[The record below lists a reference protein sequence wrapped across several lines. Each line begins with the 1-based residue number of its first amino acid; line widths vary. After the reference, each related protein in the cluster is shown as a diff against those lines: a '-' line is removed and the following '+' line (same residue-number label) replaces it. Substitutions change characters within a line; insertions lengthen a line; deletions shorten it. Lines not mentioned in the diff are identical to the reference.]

1 MHREHRVPPAAHVG
15 TAACGRRRM
24 RRSESISLLLAGC
37 QQYCLGLVFLL
48 FMLSHLVLAIG
59 WKQGGNIVG
68 GRRFGAWLT
77 AWSKTMTSI
86 PLISRINAPFL
97 IDIMKIIT
105 AAKKRVGAPVWTF
118 LKSVLYIVKYQYF
131 ESKTRFHPALCQLK
145 TTRCLKLIGQRC
157 KDGEYTHTNTHTQER
172 QKKIMVVVW
181 GAAADQAQSRLRFY
195 PAALG
200 AAGVSGHQGATVIF

>member
-24 RRSESISLLLAGC
+24 RRSESISLLPARC

-59 WKQGGNIVG
+59 WKQVGGMIG

-86 PLISRINAPFL
+86 PLISTINATFL
-97 IDIMKIIT
+97 IDKMKIFT
-105 AAKKRVGAPVWTF
+105 TAKKSWG
-118 LKSVLYIVKYQYF
+118 KSRSTSLNISKKYFYIVKYQYF
-131 ESKTRFHPALCQLK
+131 ESKTRFHPATCQMK

-157 KDGEYTHTNTHTQER
+157 KDGEYTPTNTHTQER
-172 QKKIMVVVW
+172 QKNHGGCMRSCCWSSTI
-181 GAAADQAQSRLRFY
+181 
-195 PAALG
+195 
-200 AAGVSGHQGATVIF
+200 